1 MSNDKG
7 EAWLILNA
15 EDEVAKKVR
24 DVIGHLFNKD
34 QNSRENCIWLTERLV
49 KADMESNGAFTLSNY
64 IETIVREEV
73 EKVIKQYMVGG
84 R

>member
-49 KADMESNGAFTLSNY
+49 RADMGMDGPFTLRMY
-64 IETIVREEV
+64 VEKIVRDEV

>member
-7 EAWLILNA
+7 EAWLILNT
-15 EDEVAKKVR
+15 EDAVADKVR
-24 DVIGHLFNKD
+24 DVIAHLFNMDDNARK
-34 QNSRENCIWLTERLV
+34 NCIWLTERLV
-49 KADMESNGAFTLSNY
+49 RSDTGADGPFTLRRY
-64 IETIVREEV
+64 IEKIVRDEV